1 MVRIYSYKTGL
12 EIRHFEK
19 KLKLKE
25 MQNSRKN
32 SKLKGEI
39 PELKEKTQ
47 GLGKFYSSK
56 VENKCKNEF
65 LFASKKY

>member
-1 MVRIYSYKTGL
+1 
-12 EIRHFEK
+12 
-19 KLKLKE
+19 

-47 GLGKFYSSK
+47 GLRKFYSNK
-56 VENKCKNEF
+56 VENKCQNEN
-65 LFASKKY
+65 

>member
-1 MVRIYSYKTGL
+1 
-12 EIRHFEK
+12 
-19 KLKLKE
+19 

-32 SKLKGEI
+32 SKLNWEI

-56 VENKCKNEF
+56 VKDKCQNEF
-65 LFASKKY
+65 LCAEKEN

>member
-1 MVRIYSYKTGL
+1 
-12 EIRHFEK
+12 
-19 KLKLKE
+19 

-56 VENKCKNEF
+56 VENKCKKEF
-65 LFASKKY
+65 LFASKKN